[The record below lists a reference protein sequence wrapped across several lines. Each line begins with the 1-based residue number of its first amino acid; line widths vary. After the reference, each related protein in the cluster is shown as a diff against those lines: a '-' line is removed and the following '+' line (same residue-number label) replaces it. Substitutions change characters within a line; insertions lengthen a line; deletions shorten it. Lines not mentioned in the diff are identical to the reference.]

1 MMPTQDPIGPPTEPA
16 TVPPYTRADAITDGL
31 LIEAPPK
38 LTRMFRFPYPVA
50 VTQTAWHDAV
60 AWDAQTEAGKPARPG
75 SPSPAASPRSSGPH
89 GTPSTP
95 TAPGRTTSNS

>member
-31 LIEAPPK
+31 LIEAPPR

-50 VTQTAWHDAV
+50 VTHTAWHDAV